1 METLSIQFIQADTA
15 STAFRMAM
23 LTTVLHKSIGIE
35 RIFRGSQLFQVL
47 FLHIHTMTLG

>member
-23 LTTVLHKSIGIE
+23 LTTVLHKSTELKGYLE
-35 RIFRGSQLFQVL
+35 VVSCSRYCFFT
-47 FLHIHTMTLG
+47 FTL